1 MRKGEIDPVKGHA
14 ADAED
19 SADREITSGDLRLSG
34 AAGTS
39 GNTLA
44 PTTPTAPTA
53 PAVHGGN
60 LHEAAIRYGLPYA
73 QWLDLSTGI
82 NPHGY
87 PVPPVPAEA
96 WRRLP
101 DDGDDFAACAARY
114 YGAPDAA
121 HVLPVAGSQA
131 AIRALPALLPRAQV
145 GIAPLTYS
153 EYAPAFERAGHDVVP
168 LDVSCETLP
177 GTLTHAVIVNPNNP
191 TAQHLSAAR
200 LLQWHAQ
207 LSAQGGTLLV
217 DEAFA
222 DTMPSA
228 SLAANTD
235 RDGLIVL
242 RSPGKFFGLAG
253 VRAGFVLGSPTLLD
267 ALRKTLGAWTVS
279 GPARHAVKVA
289 FADEAW
295 QRHMRARLD
304 GESERLTHLL
314 HAQRLATRS
323 TPLFAW
329 TDDTRAPALHEAL
342 ARRGVWTRL
351 FTSSCSV
358 RVGLPGS
365 EAEWVRFEQS
375 LGEAIREINA
385 A

>member
-1 MRKGEIDPVKGHA
+1 MREGAIDPVNGDA
-14 ADAED
+14 A
-19 SADREITSGDLRLSG
+19 
-34 AAGTS
+34 AA
-39 GNTLA
+39 
-44 PTTPTAPTA
+44 TA

-60 LHEAAIRYGLPYA
+60 LHEAATRYGMPYA

-87 PVPPVPAEA
+87 PVPPVPADA

-168 LDVSCETLP
+168 LDVSCESLP
-177 GTLTHAVIVNPNNP
+177 DTLTHAVIVNPNNP
-191 TAQHLSAAR
+191 TAQHVSAAR
-200 LLQWHAQ
+200 LLHWHAQ
-207 LSAQGGTLLV
+207 LNARGGTLLV

-222 DTMPSA
+222 DTMPSV
-228 SLAANTD
+228 SLAADTY

-253 VRAGFVLGSPTLLD
+253 VRAGFVLGAPRLLG
-267 ALRKTLGAWTVS
+267 ALRQTLGAWTVS
-279 GPARHAVKVA
+279 GPARHAVKAA

-295 QRHMRARLD
+295 QQRMRSQLNL
-304 GESERLTHLL
+304 ESERLTNLL
-314 HAQRLATRS
+314 HAQGLATRS

-329 TDDTRAPALHEAL
+329 TDDARAPALHDAL

-351 FTSSCSV
+351 FTSSRSV
-358 RVGLPGS
+358 RFGLPGS
-365 EAEWVRFEQS
+365 EPEWARFEQR
-375 LGEAIREINA
+375 LVEAMREIDA

>member
-1 MRKGEIDPVKGHA
+1 MRDGNDPVQGHA
-14 ADAED
+14 IEA
-19 SADREITSGDLRLSG
+19 SG
-34 AAGTS
+34 
-39 GNTLA
+39 
-44 PTTPTAPTA
+44 

-60 LHEAAIRYGLPYA
+60 LHEAATRYGIPYA
-73 QWLDLSTGI
+73 RWLDLSTGI

-87 PVPPVPAEA
+87 PVPPVPADA

-121 HVLPVAGSQA
+121 HVLAVAGSQA

-145 GIAPLTYS
+145 GVAPLTYS

-168 LDVSCETLP
+168 LDICCAALP
-177 GTLTHAVIVNPNNP
+177 DTLTHAVIVNPNNP
-191 TAQHLSAAR
+191 TARHLNAER

-207 LSAQGGTLLV
+207 LSARGGTLLV

-228 SLAANTD
+228 SLAADTH

-253 VRAGFVLGSPTLLD
+253 VRAGFVLGAPALLD
-267 ALRKTLGAWTVS
+267 ALRQTLGAWTVS
-279 GPARHAVKVA
+279 GPARHAVKAA
-289 FADEAW
+289 FADETW
-295 QRHMRARLD
+295 QQHMRARLD
-304 GESERLTHLL
+304 VESERLTRLL
-314 HAQRLATRS
+314 HTQGLATRG

-329 TDDTRAPALHEAL
+329 TDDARAPALHEAL

-351 FTSSCSV
+351 FASSRSV
-358 RVGLPGS
+358 RFGLPGND
-365 EAEWVRFEQS
+365 AEWARFEQS
-375 LGEAIREINA
+375 LVEAIRES
-385 A
+385 